1 MLSGSYN
8 PGSLYLFRRN
18 EDGTFAAG
26 QELAGEDGKP
36 LNVGAAA
43 HVSAAD
49 WTGDGKL
56 DLVVGN
62 ITGEVFLIAH
72 TGSGEAL
79 SFAAPQR
86 LKDAIGEITVAA
98 DAGPHVV
105 DWDGDGKLDLLV
117 GDGAG
122 EVRFYRNVG
131 EKGSPELDA
140 HRVLLP
146 AAGHGMA
153 EPGQEPKVPWGT
165 RLKLHAAD
173 YNDDGKLDLLVGDFR
188 MEAQAKDPLTA
199 AQETRRAEL
208 LQEYNKLV
216 QKYQPFAS
224 AAEAGKLNAEETAE
238 YEALRDQ
245 LTKLMEE
252 LAPLQPNNYTYH
264 GNVWVFLRQ

>member
-8 PGSLYLFRRN
+8 PGSLFLFRRN
-18 EDGTFAAG
+18 EDGTFAKG
-26 QELAGEDGKP
+26 IELAGEDGKP

-43 HVSAAD
+43 HVIAAD

-62 ITGEVFLIAH
+62 ITGEVYLITH

-79 SFAAPQR
+79 SFGAPQR
-86 LKDAIGEITVAA
+86 LKDDKGEITVAG
-98 DAGPHVV
+98 DAGPHVT

-131 EKGSPELDA
+131 EEGAPKLAA
-140 HRVLLP
+140 HKTLLP

-153 EPGQEPKVPWGT
+153 QPGQKPKVPWGT
-165 RLKLHAAD
+165 RLKVHAAD
-173 YNDDGKLDLLVGDFR
+173 YNDDGKLDLLAGDFR
-188 MEAQAKDPLTA
+188 MSQEPPRELTDAQVK
-199 AQETRRAEL
+199 RRDE
-208 LQEYNKLV
+208 
-216 QKYQPFAS
+216 
-224 AAEAGKLNAEETAE
+224 LNAEVQELMQTYAPF
-238 YEALRDQ
+238 ANAASNGK
-245 LTKLMEE
+245 LTDDEKKEFATLQAKYTKIMEE
-252 LAPLQPNNYTYH
+252 LAPLQPSNYTYH